1 MSARIGETHHNA
13 KLTDAQVGEIRALGQ
28 AYRKARAAGGPAALA
43 RRFGVHPMTI
53 TSIVSGGSRIK
64 RRA

>member
-1 MSARIGETHHNA
+1 MSARIGEAHHNA
-13 KLTDAQVGEIRALGQ
+13 KLTDAQVEEIRALGQ

-53 TSIVSGGSRIK
+53 TSIVAGRDRNK